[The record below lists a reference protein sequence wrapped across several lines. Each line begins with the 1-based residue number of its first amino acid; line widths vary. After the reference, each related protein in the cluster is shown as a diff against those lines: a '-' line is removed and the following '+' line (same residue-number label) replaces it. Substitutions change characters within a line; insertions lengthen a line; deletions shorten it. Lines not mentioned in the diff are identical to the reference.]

1 MNFFRNLNKNSLAA
15 NLARDGLANQEMFSY
30 KEIKD
35 CIFILA
41 NAMGDSWKNAS
52 YEAAAGMVLIALAKN
67 KALKSLLNACGWSLV
82 LSLVKSN
89 PGIKRDISA
98 MTRAEIDFYQSGMS
112 TALA

>member
-1 MNFFRNLNKNSLAA
+1 MNFFRNFNKSTLAA
-15 NLARDGLANQEMFSY
+15 ELARHGLANREMFSR
-30 KEIKD
+30 KEIRD

-52 YEAAAGMVLIALAKN
+52 KEAAAGMVLIALAKN
-67 KALKSLLNACGWSLV
+67 KALKSLLNSCGWSLV

-98 MTRAEIDFYQSGMS
+98 LTRAEIDFYQSGMS